1 MELNNVATW
10 AILLLSLA
18 LVWIQILPG
27 LLHVVRAAE
36 EWWAF
41 RLSSTAG
48 VAPRPARSTDP
59 SAAGQWMATVSRWRY
74 VYLGVVVTLGLV
86 LFPLHPWLW
95 FVFLACLLGLPLV
108 VQHRLSLQERGAME
122 RALPDTILK
131 TAGLLRSGQAL
142 HQAVGHLAEV
152 VDDALLPC
160 FETVRTDLRIGISL
174 SDALRRQ
181 ESRLALD
188 EFSLFSNCLR
198 LGIVSGGTL
207 APTLEQLARD
217 IQSRINLRAK
227 LRVLTVQARGQA
239 WVMSSMPGGLVAVL
253 YLVDPDGLAPLFETL
268 PGKLALAAAFLM
280 NLAGAIWVR
289 RLALPSFD

>member
-1 MELNNVATW
+1 MELSSLAVW
-10 AILLLSLA
+10 LVFLLSLA
-18 LVWIQILPG
+18 LVWLQLVPVM
-27 LLHVVRAAE
+27 LRVLRAAQ

-41 RLSSTAG
+41 RLSR
-48 VAPRPARSTDP
+48 VAIPEQRPGRLPNPGTSARLIE
-59 SAAGQWMATVSRWRY
+59 VISRRRY
-74 VYLGVVVTLGLV
+74 SYLAFVLGTGIGLY
-86 LFPLHPWLW
+86 FLHAWLW
-95 FVFLACLLGLPLV
+95 LVWLAALLALPLFM
-108 VQHRLSLQERGAME
+108 QHRLTQMDRRAIE

-142 HQAVGHLAEV
+142 HQAVGHLPDV
-152 VDDALLPC
+152 VDDPLLPC
-160 FETVRTDLRIGISL
+160 FEAIRTDLRIGISL

-181 ESRLALD
+181 ESRLGLD

-198 LGIVSGGTL
+198 LGIISGGTL

-217 IQSRINLRAK
+217 IQSHINLRAK

-268 PGKLALAAAFLM
+268 AGKLALGGAFLM
-280 NLAGAIWVR
+280 NLLGAVWVR
-289 RLALPSFD
+289 RLAQPSFE